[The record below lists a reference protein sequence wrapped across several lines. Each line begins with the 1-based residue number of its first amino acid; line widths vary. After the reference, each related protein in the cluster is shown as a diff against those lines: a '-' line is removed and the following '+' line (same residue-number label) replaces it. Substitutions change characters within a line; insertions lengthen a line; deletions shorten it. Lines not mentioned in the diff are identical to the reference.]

1 MRIPEVQKIFVESVK
16 CELMSIFFGDVRTL
30 QLLKDITA
38 AGITI
43 WGISNGGLGKKIG
56 DSTFSRT
63 SSKLC

>member
-1 MRIPEVQKIFVESVK
+1 MHIPEVQKIFVESKMQTNVD
-16 CELMSIFFGDVRTL
+16 FFGDVRTL
-30 QLLKDITA
+30 QLLKDRTA

-56 DSTFSRT
+56 DSTFYGT